1 MDKEI
6 VDTMMVA
13 FLVMSAFILLLVVLM
28 AVFI

>member
-13 FLVMSAFILLLVVLM
+13 FLIVTGFIIFLIVLM
-28 AVFI
+28 AFFI